1 MPRPLEQSETR
12 ETVAQR
18 YGPDR
23 SGIGK
28 EVGTDVCHRGTSCT
42 ARVLFGGGVAQGRAV
57 GNVGS
62 LGRAARAGA
71 LTRPASPQLYLRE
84 LLRLTHLRFYQHLVA
99 LGEDGL
105 QMLFCHR
112 WLLLCFKRE
121 FPEAEA
127 LRIWEACWAH
137 YQVSRGSGAAET
149 TPQSAVA
156 AGCHG
161 NQAPPRGSPSSETP
175 RSPTSAPSGPHAVTA
190 SSSTWL
196 APDLRLTSQGTEIDA
211 GCLPTVLITTLRS
224 RAPSRDNQS
233 A

>member
-1 MPRPLEQSETR
+1 M
-12 ETVAQR
+12 
-18 YGPDR
+18 
-23 SGIGK
+23 
-28 EVGTDVCHRGTSCT
+28 

-62 LGRAARAGA
+62 LGRAARAGG

-137 YQVSRGSGAAET
+137 YQVSRGA
-149 TPQSAVA
+149 
-156 AGCHG
+156 
-161 NQAPPRGSPSSETP
+161 
-175 RSPTSAPSGPHAVTA
+175 
-190 SSSTWL
+190 
-196 APDLRLTSQGTEIDA
+196 
-211 GCLPTVLITTLRS
+211 
-224 RAPSRDNQS
+224 
-233 A
+233 

>member
-1 MPRPLEQSETR
+1 M
-12 ETVAQR
+12 
-18 YGPDR
+18 
-23 SGIGK
+23 
-28 EVGTDVCHRGTSCT
+28 

-62 LGRAARAGA
+62 LGRAARAGG

-137 YQVSRGSGAAET
+137 YQVSRG
-149 TPQSAVA
+149 A
-156 AGCHG
+156 AGRPRPRPRAQWRQG
-161 NQAPPRGSPSSETP
+161 ATGTRLLLGDPPPLKAPEPPRAPHQALTP
-175 RSPTSAPSGPHAVTA
+175 
-190 SSSTWL
+190 
-196 APDLRLTSQGTEIDA
+196 
-211 GCLPTVLITTLRS
+211 
-224 RAPSRDNQS
+224 
-233 A
+233 